1 MKKWLISLKNEAP
14 FFSLIVLLLWIKTYI
29 TYKTSFNIPMDNLM
43 QEFILFINPLSFL
56 LFVFGISLLF
66 KETVRKKVMVTIA
79 VTISIL
85 LYANVVYYR
94 FFNDFITLPVLFQTS
109 NMGDLGSS
117 IHSLIK
123 PIDLFYF
130 ADLFILYF
138 VLKKKK
144 LDVKPLPK
152 KLPRQILIASIV
164 VFVIN
169 LGLAEIQRPQLLTR
183 SFDRQ
188 MLVKNLGTFNYH
200 IYDIVIQTQVKS
212 RKVFADGSELT
223 DVENYVKANYT
234 EPDKE
239 LFGIAKGKNVILISL
254 ESTQSF
260 LINYKLNGEE
270 VTPFLNELV
279 KNSYYFDQFYHQ
291 TGQGKTSDAEFL
303 IDNSLY
309 PLARGAVFFTH
320 SQNQYEAMPK
330 ILKENGY
337 ETAVFHANNKSFWNR
352 DLMYQAFGYDRFF
365 GMEDYSLTEENQ
377 VGWGLKDKEFFVQSL
392 PLMDQVQQPFYGKFL
407 MLTNH
412 FPFTLNPEDQ
422 LLSPTDTL
430 TNDKI
435 VNQYLQTV
443 RYEDEAVKEFFTML
457 KEKGYYDNSII
468 VLYGD
473 HYGISQNHN
482 EAMGQLLGKEITP
495 FEAAELQKV
504 PFIIHIPGEEGK
516 TIHTVG
522 GQVDIRPTILHLLG
536 IQTKN
541 QIQFGHDLLSPER
554 KGFAAFRDGSFVTDE
569 FIYTEETCYNK
580 ADGTPV
586 EKEKCE
592 PYFEKINT
600 ELDFSDSIIYGDLFR
615 FTNTK

>member
-1 MKKWLISLKNEAP
+1 
-14 FFSLIVLLLWIKTYI
+14 
-29 TYKTSFNIPMDNLM
+29 MDNLM

-152 KLPRQILIASIV
+152 KLPRQIIIASIV

-212 RKVFADGSELT
+212 KKVFADGSELT

-254 ESTQSF
+254 ESTQNF

-270 VTPFLNELV
+270 VTPFLNDLV
-279 KNSYYFDQFYHQ
+279 KDSYYFDHFYHQ

-377 VGWGLKDKEFFVQSL
+377 VGWGLKDKEFFEQSL
-392 PLMDQVQQPFYGKFL
+392 PLMNQVQQPFYGKFL

-412 FPFTLNPEDQ
+412 FPFTLNQEDQ
-422 LLSPTDTL
+422 LLSPTDAL

-435 VNQYLQTV
+435 VNQYFQTV

-457 KEKGYYDNSII
+457 KEKGYYNNSII

-615 FTNTK
+615 FTNAK

>member
-152 KLPRQILIASIV
+152 KLPRQIIIASIV

-212 RKVFADGSELT
+212 KKVFADGSELT

-254 ESTQSF
+254 ESTQNF

-270 VTPFLNELV
+270 VTPFLNDLV
-279 KNSYYFDQFYHQ
+279 KDSYYFDHFYHQ

-377 VGWGLKDKEFFVQSL
+377 VGWGLKDKEFFEQSL
-392 PLMDQVQQPFYGKFL
+392 PLMNQVQQPFYGKFL

-412 FPFTLNPEDQ
+412 FPFTLNQEDQ
-422 LLSPTDTL
+422 LLSPTDAL

-435 VNQYLQTV
+435 VNQYFQTV

-457 KEKGYYDNSII
+457 KEKGYYNNSII

>member
-212 RKVFADGSELT
+212 KKVFADGSELT

-254 ESTQSF
+254 ESTQNF

-407 MLTNH
+407 TLTNH

>member
-212 RKVFADGSELT
+212 KKVFADGSELT

-254 ESTQSF
+254 ESTQNF

>member
-56 LFVFGISLLF
+56 LLVFGISLLL
-66 KETVRKKVMVTIA
+66 KEIVRKKVMITIA

-123 PIDLFYF
+123 PVDLFYF
-130 ADLFILYF
+130 SDLFILYF

>member
-56 LFVFGISLLF
+56 LLVFGISLLL
-66 KETVRKKVMVTIA
+66 KEIVRKKVMITIA

-123 PIDLFYF
+123 PVDLFYF
-130 ADLFILYF
+130 SDLFILYF

-377 VGWGLKDKEFFVQSL
+377 VGWGLKDKEFFEQSL

>member
-56 LFVFGISLLF
+56 LLVFGISLLL
-66 KETVRKKVMVTIA
+66 KEIVRKKVMITIA

-123 PIDLFYF
+123 PVDLFYF
-130 ADLFILYF
+130 SDLFILYF

-152 KLPRQILIASIV
+152 KLPRQIIIASIV

-377 VGWGLKDKEFFVQSL
+377 VGWGLKDKEFFEQSL

>member
-152 KLPRQILIASIV
+152 KLPRQIIIASIV

-212 RKVFADGSELT
+212 KKVFADGSELT

-254 ESTQSF
+254 ESTQNF

-270 VTPFLNELV
+270 VTPFLNDLV
-279 KNSYYFDQFYHQ
+279 KDSYYFDHFYHQ

-377 VGWGLKDKEFFVQSL
+377 VGWGLKDKEFFEQSL
-392 PLMDQVQQPFYGKFL
+392 PLMNQVQQPFYGKFL

-412 FPFTLNPEDQ
+412 FPFTLNQEDQ
-422 LLSPTDTL
+422 LLSPTDAL

-435 VNQYLQTV
+435 VNQYFQTV

-457 KEKGYYDNSII
+457 KEKGYYNNSII

-615 FTNTK
+615 FTNAK

>member
-56 LFVFGISLLF
+56 LLVFGISLLL
-66 KETVRKKVMVTIA
+66 KEIVRKKVMITIA

-123 PIDLFYF
+123 PVDLFYF
-130 ADLFILYF
+130 SDLFILYF

-152 KLPRQILIASIV
+152 KLPRQIIIASIV

>member
-152 KLPRQILIASIV
+152 KLPRQIIIASIV

-212 RKVFADGSELT
+212 KKVFADGSELT

-377 VGWGLKDKEFFVQSL
+377 VGWGLKDKEFFEQSL